1 MKLTAAAV
9 QGFSTMFLMG
19 RFDEPVPTP
28 QFHKTLWEVCCSPA
42 PLVALSAPRGHAKS
56 TAVTHVF
63 SLACLCFREKDH
75 ILIVSDTEGQAINF
89 LQDIKREFE
98 ENERLRESFGFVG
111 WVKDAER
118 EAIGKWD
125 DGSEF
130 RILAAGSGQK
140 LRGMKWRNKRPNL
153 IIGDDL
159 ENDELVMNDERR
171 VKFREWIFKALLPSG
186 SKNAHI
192 RFVGTILH
200 LDSMLERLMPNE
212 QDPATVVEP
221 LMTYSTSP
229 TRSWVS
235 YKFRAHPGPND
246 YSVLLWKD
254 QYSEERLRQIRETYV
269 EQGFPEG
276 YAQEYLNN
284 PIDDSQAYFRKD
296 DFVPIPQEARYAN
309 IKGPDG
315 AEPEEFYA
323 AIDMA
328 ISQANS
334 RAYTVIAVCGL
345 TPSGILRVR
354 DIRRFR
360 GDTLDIIEEMF
371 SVQRAWNPEIFV
383 VEKENI
389 ATAVGPVLSTEMLKP
404 NRPFI
409 RVEEITP
416 HSQDK
421 LKRARPIQY
430 RHRARQ
436 IQYDTEADWFPALQQ
451 EMMHFPRGKYM
462 DQVDA
467 LAWVGQ
473 ILDKMQQTPT
483 WKEIEDDAYHDEWE
497 ATMEHSQLGRNS
509 YTGY

>member
-1 MKLTAAAV
+1 MRLTAEQV
-9 QGFSTMFLMG
+9 QGFSTMFLMS

-28 QFHKTLWEVCCSPA
+28 PFHRKLWAVACSSA
-42 PLVALSAPRGHAKS
+42 PLVAIAAPRGHAKS
-56 TAVTHVF
+56 TAITHVYT
-63 SLACLCFREKDH
+63 LACLCFREKDH
-75 ILIVSDTEGQAINF
+75 ILIVSDTEGQAVNF

-98 ENERLRESFGFVG
+98 ENELLREAFGFVC

-118 EAIGKWD
+118 EAIGRWD

-130 RILAAGSGQK
+130 RLLAAGSGQK

-171 VKFREWIFKALLPSG
+171 AKFREWVFKALLPSG
-186 SKNAHI
+186 SKNAHV

-212 QDPATVVEP
+212 QDPSTVIEP
-221 LMTYSTSP
+221 LVTYSTNP
-229 TRSWVS
+229 ERSWVS
-235 YKFRAHPGPND
+235 LKFRAHPGPTD
-246 YSVLLWKD
+246 YSELLWKE
-254 QYSEERLRQIRETYV
+254 QYSEERLKQIRETYV

-284 PIDDSQAYFRKD
+284 PIDDSLAYFRKD
-296 DFVPIPQEARYAN
+296 DFVALPEEARVAN
-309 IKGPDG
+309 ARVEGN
-315 AEPEEFYA
+315 EPEEFYA

-328 ISQANS
+328 ISTANS

-360 GDTLDIIEEMF
+360 GDSLDIIEEMF
-371 SVQRAWNPEIFV
+371 AVQAAWKPEIFV

-389 ATAVGPVLSTEMLKP
+389 STAIGPILSTEMMKP
-404 NRPFI
+404 SRPFI
-409 RVEEITP
+409 RLEEVTP

-421 LKRARPIQY
+421 PKRARPLQY
-430 RHRARQ
+430 RHRAHM
-436 IQYDTEADWFPALQQ
+436 IQYDTGAEWYPALQQ
-451 EMMHFPRGKYM
+451 EMMHFPRGKYQ

-467 LAWVGQ
+467 LAWIGQ
-473 ILDKMQQTPT
+473 ILDKMQHTPT
-483 WKEIEDDAYHDEWE
+483 WKEIEDDAYYDEWNN
-497 ATMEHSQLGRNS
+497 TMQDSYSGRNQ